1 MMMKNKNMLKGALI
15 AATVAGFFGC
25 GQAKVEPKI
34 EVKPAD
40 PKPEVKPEVKPEA
53 KPDSTA
59 SADIKCLGVNE
70 CKGKGACG
78 AADGSHSCAGKN
90 ECKGKGWISIP
101 ASECTA
107 KGGKEFAAATPAAT
121 PAAATA
127 VNCTGINEC
136 KGKGACGA
144 ADGSHSCAGKNECKG
159 KGWIS
164 AASEKECT
172 DKGGKILA
180 AK

>member
-1 MMMKNKNMLKGALI
+1 MKNKNMLKGALI
-15 AATVAGFFGC
+15 AATVAGLFGC
-25 GQAKVEPKI
+25 GQAKTEPKPVEP
-34 EVKPAD
+34 VKPAD
-40 PKPEVKPEVKPEA
+40 PKAEVKPDAVLAA
-53 KPDSTA
+53 K
-59 SADIKCLGVNE
+59 IKCTGVNE

-90 ECKGKGWISIP
+90 ECKGKGWIEIP
-101 ASECTA
+101 ASECTT
-107 KGGKEFAAATPAAT
+107 KGGKEFVAAAPAGTP
-121 PAAATA
+121 AATA
-127 VNCTGINEC
+127 VNCTGVNEC

-159 KGWIS
+159 KGWIA

-172 DKGGKILA
+172 DKGGKVLA